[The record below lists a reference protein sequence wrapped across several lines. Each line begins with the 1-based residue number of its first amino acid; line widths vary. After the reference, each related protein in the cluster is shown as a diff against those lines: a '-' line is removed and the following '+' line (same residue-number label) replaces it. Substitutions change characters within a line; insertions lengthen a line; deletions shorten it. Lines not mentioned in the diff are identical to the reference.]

1 MSGDP
6 GAVAAALSH
15 LPDYLGWHVLLS
27 LSAIVTGVTI
37 SLPLAVLCARSRI
50 LRGTALGVAGVIQT
64 IPSLALLALFYPLL
78 LALSAFTRATF
89 GVGFRALGF
98 LPALAALT
106 LYSMLPVLRNTIA
119 GLDGV
124 DPAIRKAAL
133 GVGMTKRQ
141 MLFLVEL
148 PLAAPV
154 ILAGI
159 RIAAVWVIGT
169 ATLSTPVGQTS
180 LGNYIFTGL
189 QTENWV
195 FVLFGCAAAAMLA
208 LIVDRLLALAET
220 GLAGRSRTRIAAAAI
235 GLILVFGAGLLP
247 LAAGAQ
253 SRPVVVGTKN
263 FEEQYILGA
272 LIEDRLRARGYSTVR
287 RDGLGSTVIFDALA
301 AGEVDVY
308 VDYSGT
314 IWADDMKRADRPGRQ
329 AVLAQMTDWLRRT
342 RGIRCIGTLG
352 FENAYAFAM
361 RPDRAAA
368 LGIHSL
374 ADLASSAP
382 GLRIGGDYE
391 IFNRPEWRAVEQTYA
406 LRFGTER
413 QYQSNFLY
421 RAVASGDVDVISAFS
436 TDGRIAQYGLKILP
450 DPRGALPPYDAVLLV
465 SPARAGD
472 ANFIAALKPLIGAID
487 LARMQRANLMADR
500 ETAKRAPEEI
510 AADLD
515 ASVARHADAP
525 GRK

>member
-1 MSGDP
+1 MSGDA
-6 GAVAAALSH
+6 GAVSAALSH
-15 LPDYLGWHVLLS
+15 LSDYLGWHVLLS
-27 LSAIVTGVTI
+27 LSAIVIGVAI
-37 SLPLAVLCARSRI
+37 SLPLAVLCARSHI
-50 LRGTALGVAGVIQT
+50 LRGAALGFAGIVQT

-119 GLDGV
+119 GLEGV
-124 DPAIRKAAL
+124 DPAIRKAAA
-133 GVGMTKRQ
+133 GVGMTRNQ

-154 ILAGI
+154 ILAGV

-180 LGNYIFTGL
+180 LGNYIFAGL
-189 QTENWV
+189 QTENWI
-195 FVLFGCAAAAMLA
+195 FVLFGCVAAAALA
-208 LIVDRLLALAET
+208 LVVDRLLALAES
-220 GLAGRSRTRIAAAAI
+220 GLVGRSRARIAAAAL
-235 GLILVFGAGLLP
+235 GLAIVFGAGLLP
-247 LAAGAQ
+247 LAAGAED
-253 SRPVVVGTKN
+253 RPAVVGTKN

-272 LIEDRLRARGYSTVR
+272 LIEDRLRAAGYSTVR

-301 AGEVDVY
+301 AGEIDVY

-314 IWADDMKRADRPGRQ
+314 IWADDMKRRDRPGRK
-329 AVLAQMTDWLRRT
+329 AVLAQMTEWLRRT

-368 LGIHSL
+368 LGIRSL
-374 ADLASSAP
+374 ADLAASAP

-391 IFNRPEWRAVEQTYA
+391 IFGRPEWRAVEQVYG
-406 LRFGTER
+406 LKFGTER

-436 TDGRIAQYGLKILP
+436 SDGRIAQYGLKVLP
-450 DPRGALPPYDAVLLV
+450 DPKGALPPYDAVLLI
-465 SPARAGD
+465 SPARAND
-472 ANFIAALKPLIGAID
+472 ANFIAALKPLMGAID
-487 LARMQRANLMADR
+487 LVHMQRANLMADR
-500 ETAKRAPEEI
+500 DTAKRSPEEI
-510 AADLD
+510 AAGLD
-515 ASVARHADAP
+515 AYVVQRRLQH